1 MSCSNKSMIL
11 NLSGPIDA
19 EMLELL
25 INTCN
30 AMQKE
35 DEITIYFCS
44 NGGDVDIAVAMIHV
58 INNCSNG
65 KILFVGRNM
74 LYSAALLVYTLI
86 DVQKEVLAATR
97 GMIHQ
102 STLSVDINESGTTRD
117 SEQKHLIKMLKKEI
131 STLSKSMIERIK
143 LSKKELKRYNKG
155 HDVYLSFDTLSNI

>member
-1 MSCSNKSMIL
+1 MIL

-35 DEITIYFCS
+35 DDLTIYFCS

-58 INNCSNG
+58 INNYSG

-86 DVQKEVLAATR
+86 DVPKEVLSATR

-117 SEQKHLIKMLKKEI
+117 SEQKHLIKMLKKEV

-143 LSKKELKRYNKG
+143 LSKKELDRYKKG
-155 HDVYLSFDTLSNI
+155 HDVYLSFETLSNI